1 MKHEYGV
8 IGTNLVWRLGK
19 SMCVRLVTLSTVHYH
34 QCVDYWQEEV
44 KRVQKN

>member
-1 MKHEYGV
+1 MKREYGV

-19 SMCVRLVTLSTVHYH
+19 SMCVRLATLSTVHYH

-44 KRVQKN
+44 KRV